1 MQASVKVTLPEMGE
15 SVTEGSIVEWRK
27 KIGDFVAEGDPLV
40 DVTTDKVDVEVPATV
55 SGVITRIFADEGAT
69 VKVGSDLVEIDT
81 TKASGNG
88 TPEKEKPRA
97 HGAAPAPSTPP
108 PIAPAGARA
117 AESVATP
124 QAQRIAHRRDL
135 EIARVRGSGPN
146 GLILRQD
153 VLDQAEDAKRAGA
166 PSQPPLPPHAQLT
179 PIKGP
184 AAALAGYM
192 EQSLSVPTATSLRAV
207 CVDVLDA
214 RRREM
219 NAALRAA
226 GRSEKVSFTHVIAFA
241 LVRAAAELPFMTYSF
256 RRDERGRPQ
265 RVQAGIHLG
274 LAVDTERKDG
284 TRFLIVPVIKNAD
297 ALDFAGFHAAY
308 DDLVARAR
316 TNALAADDVT
326 GATFTLTNPGGIG
339 TVASVPRLMAGQ
351 GSIIATGAIGF
362 PVGLAGA
369 NEQSLRSLGVA
380 KVMQMTSTYDHR
392 VIAGAQSGEYL
403 RRVDELL
410 QGRAEFYESMFSSLA
425 LAPPIPRE
433 TPVVTIEPSREKGQS
448 EEMLRA
454 VAAGMAIVAAY
465 RTHGHLAA
473 HLDPLGSEPSGDPS
487 LDPKTYGLTPALQSA
502 VPAAV
507 LEVKVPGNTLAEIL
521 PELRA
526 TYSSTIAFEIEHISS
541 TEQRRWLREY
551 VESGKHRIAFSHE
564 RRREILRRLTRVES
578 FERYLRKTFLG
589 QKTFSLEGLDA
600 LVPMLEETLEL
611 LAADGVEHAVIGMA
625 HRGRLNTIAH
635 ILNLPYEEILAEF
648 EAANERSGVGDADVT
663 GDVKYHHGE
672 HGTYRASGAAI
683 EVTLANNPSHLEAVD
698 AVVEG
703 ASRALQTDRSLPV
716 PVQDLRKAAPILIHG
731 DAAFTG
737 QGVVSEV
744 LNMQALAGYA
754 TGGTLHVIANNQ
766 VGFTTETQDGRST
779 RYASDLAKGFDL
791 PIVHV
796 NADDLDACIAAVH
809 LCVAFRRAF
818 ARDVLIDLIGY
829 RRVGHNETD
838 EPAYTQPRMY
848 DAIKSHPTARE
859 LYANKLAA
867 QAILSTEE
875 ANELAAEAA
884 AALQDAHRRVKSSG
898 ASLAVILA
906 DLAGDSPPAAPT
918 LPAPDATQLLA
929 WSDALV
935 AVPAGFALGKK
946 LHAQF
951 ERRRGVV
958 HERGLV
964 DWGMAE
970 ALAFASLVCAG
981 VPVRLT
987 GQDTER
993 GTFSHRHAVWHDVA
1007 TGAQYVALQHL
1018 EGARAAFEIH
1028 NSPLSEYACMGF
1040 EYGYSA
1046 IAQDALVLWEA
1057 QYGDFFNGGQIV
1069 VDQFVSAG
1077 RAKWGEQSRLT
1088 LLLPHGY
1095 EGGGPEHSS
1104 ARLERFLQLSAENN
1118 LRVAYPSTTDNYF
1131 HILRAQAS
1139 DGVPAPLVLMTPKSL
1154 LRHEASYG
1162 TIDEFAHRAFRPVID
1177 DPNVKDKK
1185 TIERLILCAG
1195 KIYYD
1200 LIESAQ
1206 YANLRKTAIVRVEML
1221 APLPHEELRAVIDSY
1236 AGVKTLLW
1244 VQEEPKNMG
1253 ARAYVRRRLLERLG
1267 KSLDIAYV
1275 GRPYRASPSEGYAGQ
1290 HAVEQE
1296 RIVAEALKE

>member
-1 MQASVKVTLPEMGE
+1 MQTSVKVTLPEMGE
-15 SVTEGSIVEWRK
+15 SVTEGSIVEWRR

-40 DVTTDKVDVEVPATV
+40 DVTTDKVDVEVPATA

-81 TKASGNG
+81 TKALGNG
-88 TPEKEKPRA
+88 AAARAKPKAQVATPAPPA
-97 HGAAPAPSTPP
+97 PPPAAPT
-108 PIAPAGARA
+108 GART
-117 AESVATP
+117 AEAVATP
-124 QAQRIAHRRDL
+124 QAQRIAQRRDL

-153 VLDQAEDAKRAGA
+153 VLDQVESAKRAAA
-166 PSQPPLPPHAQLT
+166 PPQPPLPSHAQVT
-179 PIKGP
+179 PLKGP

-192 EQSLSVPTATSLRAV
+192 EQSLSVPTATSFRTV
-207 CVDVLDA
+207 SVDALDA
-214 RRREM
+214 RRREI
-219 NAALRAA
+219 NASLRAA

-241 LVRAAAELPFMTYSF
+241 LVRAAHELPFMTHSF
-256 RRDERGRPQ
+256 RRDEQGRPQ
-265 RVQAGIHLG
+265 RVEAGIHLG

-297 ALDFAGFHAAY
+297 ALDFVRFHAAY

-316 TNALAADDVT
+316 ENKLAADDVA

-362 PVGLAGA
+362 PAGLAGA
-369 NEQSLRSLGVA
+369 SEQSLRSLGVA

-410 QGRAEFYESMFSSLA
+410 QGRAEFYESIFSALA

-433 TPVVTIEPSREKGQS
+433 AQTVALEPSREKGPS

-507 LEVKVPGNTLAEIL
+507 LEVKVPGNTLAEVI

-541 TEQRRWLREY
+541 TEQRRWLRDY
-551 VESGKHRIAFSHE
+551 VESGKHRIAFSPE

-635 ILNLPYEEILAEF
+635 ILNLPYDEILAEF

-672 HGTYRASGAAI
+672 HGTYRTSGAAI

-703 ASRALQTDRSLPV
+703 ASRALQTDRSV
-716 PVQDLRKAAPILIHG
+716 PLASHDLRKAVPILIHG

-744 LNMQALAGYA
+744 LNLQALPGYA

-809 LCVAFRRAF
+809 LAVAFRRTF
-818 ARDVLIDLIGY
+818 ERDVLIDLIGY

-848 DAIKSHPTARE
+848 EAIKSHPTARE

-867 QAILSTEE
+867 QSILTAEE
-875 ANELAAEAA
+875 ANELATEAT
-884 AALQDAHRRVKSSG
+884 AALQEAHRRVKSTG
-898 ASLAVILA
+898 ASLAGILA
-906 DLAGDSPPAAPT
+906 ELAGASPPAAPA
-918 LPAPDATQLLA
+918 LRAPDTAQLLA
-929 WSDALV
+929 WNDALV
-935 AVPAGFALGKK
+935 AVPTGFALNKK
-946 LHAQF
+946 LQTQF

-958 HERGLV
+958 RERRLV
-964 DWGMAE
+964 DWGTAE

-981 VPVRLT
+981 IPVRLT

-1007 TGAQYVALQHL
+1007 TGARYVPLHHL
-1018 EGARAAFEIH
+1018 DGARASFEIH

-1046 IAQDALVLWEA
+1046 VAQDALVLWEA
-1057 QYGDFFNGGQIV
+1057 QYGDFFNGAQIV
-1069 VDQFVSAG
+1069 VDQFISAG
-1077 RAKWGEQSRLT
+1077 QAKWGQQSRLT

-1118 LRVAYPSTTDNYF
+1118 LRVAYPSTTENYF
-1131 HILRAQAS
+1131 HVLRLQAS
-1139 DGVPAPLVLMTPKSL
+1139 DGAPAPLVLMTPKSL

-1162 TIDEFAHRAFRPVID
+1162 TIDELARGAFRSVID
-1177 DPNVKDKK
+1177 DPAVKDKK
-1185 TIERLILCAG
+1185 KIERLILCTG

-1200 LIESAQ
+1200 LTESEQ
-1206 YANLRKTAIVRVEML
+1206 YKKTRKTAIVRVEML

-1236 AGVKTLLW
+1236 SGVKTLLW

-1253 ARAYVRRRLLERLG
+1253 ARAHVRRRLLERLD

-1296 RIVAEALKE
+1296 RIIAAALTE